1 LEREAGETGV
11 QLEALIFDVD
21 GTLSETEEAHR
32 AAFNEAFAEAGLGWS
47 WDQALYRELL
57 KVTGGK
63 ERIRH
68 FMNRA
73 VPHDL
78 ARPDADAWIAGLH
91 KRKTAIYTAM
101 VDDGAVALRH
111 GVAPLLEA
119 ARSDGVR
126 LAIATTTSLPNVESL
141 LAATLGGGWADVFE
155 VIAAGD
161 QVSRKKPAPDVFEL
175 ALKRLDLPA
184 SRCLALEDSANGVAS
199 AAGAGLATLVTL
211 SAYTTGDCFDGALAI
226 VEDLAALAGPA
237 RGTAQEGERILAAI
251 RDLAGR
257 D

>member
-1 LEREAGETGV
+1 V

-73 VPHDL
+73 APDDL
-78 ARPDADAWIAGLH
+78 TRPDADAWIAGLH

-101 VDDGAVALRH
+101 VDDGAVALRP

-119 ARSDGVR
+119 ARRLGV
-126 LAIATTTSLPNVESL
+126 
-141 LAATLGGGWADVFE
+141 AATDCLYVGDDE
-155 VIAAGD
+155 RDVIAG
-161 QVSRKKPAPDVFEL
+161 R
-175 ALKRLDLPA
+175 
-184 SRCLALEDSANGVAS
+184 
-199 AAGAGLATLVTL
+199 AAGMATAVAAWGYLGPQARYGDWGADAALNSPGDLLKLLGLA
-211 SAYTTGDCFDGALAI
+211 
-226 VEDLAALAGPA
+226 
-237 RGTAQEGERILAAI
+237 
-251 RDLAGR
+251 
-257 D
+257 

>member
-1 LEREAGETGV
+1 M

-32 AAFNEAFAEAGLGWS
+32 EAFNQSFAEAGLSWS
-47 WDQALYRELL
+47 WDRPLYRELL

-68 FMNRA
+68 FMTRA
-73 VPHDL
+73 APDGL
-78 ARPDADAWIAGLH
+78 SRPDADAWIAGLH

-101 VDDGAVALRH
+101 VDDGAVALRP

-119 ARSDGVR
+119 ARGAGVR

-141 LAATLGGGWADVFE
+141 LAATLGAGWPSVFE

-161 QVSRKKPAPDVFEL
+161 QVARKKPAPDVFEL
-175 ALKRLDLPA
+175 ALSRLGLPPA
-184 SRCLALEDSANGVAS
+184 VCLALEDSANGVAS
-199 AAGAGLATLVTL
+199 ATGAGLSTLVTL
-211 SAYTTGDCFDGALAI
+211 SAYTSGDRFDGALAV

-237 RGTAQEGERILAAI
+237 KGTAEEGARILAAI
-251 RDLAGR
+251 RALAASG
-257 D
+257 